1 LDLRGWAGF
10 KLALGT
16 ILVIGAGI
24 FLAPPPPPEQTH
36 PKRIP
41 VKFWHMWTAE
51 WQPVVEGICAR
62 FNASQDKYE
71 VIPLSIPS
79 TGSIEKFL
87 MSSAGGSPPDLVS
100 QWNPVL
106 GMWVE
111 RGLVQPVENYMTP
124 EERER
129 FRREAFPIM
138 KKYAIYHGKIT
149 AVIAGVDV
157 GAVFYR
163 LSDLNEIGVDKNHLP
178 RTLEDLVA
186 LGKRLDKRDKQGNLQ
201 RIGFSVSGYEN
212 YVPSF
217 GGTFNEGD
225 QMVFDT
231 PQDRAALRFVVAQD
245 KRLGF
250 QDVIRFQASQPADTG
265 VTIPILSGNFS
276 ILLDGQWRVKTIKDY
291 APSLD
296 YAVTPLPPPK
306 GGEINA
312 SFTGANYML
321 IPTGA
326 KHPEGAMAFLRYW
339 VGMTDAEAGGR
350 NVASMGWL
358 PYCPRVE
365 KSKTYQAYLANYSH
379 YQTFV
384 DLVKSPNLDIPPQG
398 PLQSFAMDQ
407 LQSTND
413 LTSRG
418 TLSADAAI
426 DLLTKNMA
434 DEYKRQEKLG
444 NVR

>member
-1 LDLRGWAGF
+1 
-10 KLALGT
+10 
-16 ILVIGAGI
+16 
-24 FLAPPPPPEQTH
+24 
-36 PKRIP
+36 
-41 VKFWHMWTAE
+41 MWSAE

-71 VIPLSIPS
+71 VIPLSIPA
-79 TGSIEKFL
+79 TGSQEKFL
-87 MSSAGGSPPDLVS
+87 MSAAGGSPPDLVS

-111 RGLVQPVENYMTP
+111 RGLVQPVEKFMTE
-124 EERER
+124 EERAR

-138 KKYAIYHGKIT
+138 QKYAIYRGKIT

-163 LSDLNEIGVDKNHLP
+163 LDDLKEVGADSKHLP
-178 RTLEDLVA
+178 SSLEELVG
-186 LGKRLDKRDKQGNLQ
+186 LGKRLDKRDGQGNLK
-201 RIGFSVSGYEN
+201 RIGFATSGWEN

-217 GGTFNEGD
+217 GGTFNRDGK
-225 QMVFDT
+225 MVFDT
-231 PQDRAALRFVVAQD
+231 PENRRALQFIVDND

-276 ILLDGQWRVKTIKDY
+276 IILDGQWRVKTIQDY
-291 APSLD
+291 APTLN
-296 YAVTPLPPPK
+296 YVVTPLPAPK
-306 GGEINA
+306 GGKANA
-312 SFTGANYML
+312 SFTAANYML

-339 VGMTDAEAGGR
+339 TGMTDAEAGGR

-358 PYCPRVE
+358 PYCRRVAE
-365 KSKTYQAYLANYSH
+365 SATYQDYLKKYPH
-379 YQTFV
+379 YKTFV
-384 DLVKSPNLDIPPQG
+384 DLVSSPALDIPPQG

-407 LQSTND
+407 LTKLND
-413 LTSRG
+413 LTNRG
-418 TLSADAAI
+418 TLGPGAAI
-426 DLLTKNMA
+426 EQITAEVEKEA
-434 DEYKRQEKLG
+434 KRQRRLG
-444 NVR
+444 NISK